1 MMQLQGLHNKYLKH
15 REEKMSKSLYD
26 EAIAEAKVLRA
37 AAEQNAKNAIIE
49 AVTPRIRN
57 FIEEQLVGDISD
69 PEHDESDVLE
79 SVISEEALE
88 QALSDS
94 ELDENI
100 DESVELDE
108 SALHA
113 LIELIGGED
122 VSSALSGDST
132 KNVLDTAISESFNSL
147 DPEDRQKLLKI
158 AHKFNEGAEFFDS
171 AVIDI
176 DDDLQTENQSMSGN
190 DEILY
195 EIDLNEL
202 EEDTHPA
209 KIEQKVSP
217 ASEIADEERYLNEL
231 MLQLDLGD
239 VELPDDLRDALST
252 ASLSVVEPDEEEA
265 DLDVEEEPV
274 EEPEGEMAM
283 PEIPGLEEEE
293 MYEIDENML
302 RKELSNLREQLS
314 EGEAKAMAHHFGGGK
329 AGKDALAFKDTDI
342 NVLKEMRR
350 LKRNLNTSGRK
361 NRALQNK
368 LNEYRSAVETLREQL
383 TDLNLFNSKLLYVNK
398 LLQNKNVSAT
408 QRKSIIESLDSARSL
423 REVKLLYKSLI
434 ESFSKD
440 KPKNL
445 SESAVRR
452 TLGSSSRATRRASA
466 QTSEAAE
473 VNRWAELAGLK

>member
-1 MMQLQGLHNKYLKH
+1 
-15 REEKMSKSLYD
+15 MSKSLYD

-49 AVTPRIRN
+49 AVTPRIRS
-57 FIEEQLVGDISD
+57 FIEEQLVGDMSD
-69 PEHDESDVLE
+69 TSHDDSDVLE
-79 SVISEEALE
+79 SVINEEGLE
-88 QALSDS
+88 QSQSDS
-94 ELDENI
+94 KLSEDS

-122 VSSALSGDST
+122 VSSALSGDT
-132 KNVLDTAISESFNSL
+132 TRNVLDTAISESFNSL

-158 AHKFNEGAEFFDS
+158 AHKFNEGADFFDS

-195 EIDLNEL
+195 EIDLNEIEAEL
-202 EEDTHPA
+202 SGVAEDTHSA
-209 KIEQKVSP
+209 KTEQNTSP
-217 ASEIADEERYLNEL
+217 VSEIADEERYLNEL

-252 ASLSVVEPDEEEA
+252 ASLSVVEPEDEEA
-265 DLDVEEEPV
+265 DLDVEEEEPV
-274 EEPEGEMAM
+274 EEPEGEMAL
-283 PEIPGLEEEE
+283 PEIPGLEEV
-293 MYEIDENML
+293 YEIDEDML
-302 RKELSNLREQLS
+302 REELHNLRGQLS

-329 AGKDALAFKDTDI
+329 AGKDALDLKDTDI
-342 NVLKEMRR
+342 NVLKEMRK
-350 LKRNLNTSGRK
+350 LMQDLSNSGRQ
-361 NRALQNK
+361 NRALQSK

-398 LLQNKNVSAT
+398 LLQNPNVSAP
-408 QRKSIIESLDSARSL
+408 QRKSIIESLDNARSL
-423 REVKLLYKSLI
+423 REVKLLYKSLM

-440 KPKNL
+440 KSKNL
-445 SESAVRR
+445 SESTVRR

>member
-1 MMQLQGLHNKYLKH
+1 
-15 REEKMSKSLYD
+15 MSKSLYD

-49 AVTPRIRN
+49 AVTPRIRS
-57 FIEEQLVGDISD
+57 FIEEQLVGDVGETVPD
-69 PEHDESDVLE
+69 DDDVFE
-79 SVISEEALE
+79 SVINDQQESQVISELE
-88 QALSDS
+88 TDVS
-94 ELDENI
+94 LDEN
-100 DESVELDE
+100 VELDG

-122 VSSALSGDST
+122 AVSALSSGST
-132 KNVLDTAISESFNSL
+132 RSVVDTAINESFNSL
-147 DPEDRQKLLKI
+147 DLEDRQKLLNI
-158 AHKFNEGAEFFDS
+158 AHKFTEGAEFFDS
-171 AVIDI
+171 GVIDI
-176 DDDLQTENQSMSGN
+176 DDDLQTENRSMLGN

-202 EEDTHPA
+202 EE
-209 KIEQKVSP
+209 EL
-217 ASEIADEERYLNEL
+217 SEIAEDAESADPKEKEEAYGSEMHEEDKYLNEL

-252 ASLSVVEPDEEEA
+252 ASLSVVEPDEEDAEV
-265 DLDVEEEPV
+265 DVEDEE
-274 EEPEGEMAM
+274 EAGDELGAEMPM
-283 PEIPGLEEEE
+283 PEIPGLEEV
-293 MYEIDENML
+293 YEIDENML
-302 RKELSNLREQLS
+302 RGELHKLRNRLS

-350 LKRNLNTSGRK
+350 LKRNLDTSGRK
-361 NRALQNK
+361 NRALKNK

-398 LLQNKNVSAT
+398 LLQNENVSAA

-440 KPKNL
+440 KSKNL

-466 QTSEAAE
+466 QTSEASE
-473 VNRWAELAGLK
+473 VNRWAVLAGLK

>member
-1 MMQLQGLHNKYLKH
+1 
-15 REEKMSKSLYD
+15 
-26 EAIAEAKVLRA
+26 
-37 AAEQNAKNAIIE
+37 
-49 AVTPRIRN
+49 
-57 FIEEQLVGDISD
+57 
-69 PEHDESDVLE
+69 
-79 SVISEEALE
+79 
-88 QALSDS
+88 
-94 ELDENI
+94 
-100 DESVELDE
+100 
-108 SALHA
+108 
-113 LIELIGGED
+113 
-122 VSSALSGDST
+122 
-132 KNVLDTAISESFNSL
+132 
-147 DPEDRQKLLKI
+147 LLKI

-314 EGEAKAMAHHFGGGK
+314 EGEAKAMAHH
-329 AGKDALAFKDTDI
+329 
-342 NVLKEMRR
+342 
-350 LKRNLNTSGRK
+350 
-361 NRALQNK
+361 LQG
-368 LNEYRSAVETLREQL
+368 YR
-383 TDLNLFNSKLLYVNK
+383 Y
-398 LLQNKNVSAT
+398 
-408 QRKSIIESLDSARSL
+408 
-423 REVKLLYKSLI
+423 
-434 ESFSKD
+434 
-440 KPKNL
+440 
-445 SESAVRR
+445 
-452 TLGSSSRATRRASA
+452 
-466 QTSEAAE
+466 
-473 VNRWAELAGLK
+473 

>member
-1 MMQLQGLHNKYLKH
+1 
-15 REEKMSKSLYD
+15 MSKSLYD

-57 FIEEQLVGDISD
+57 FIEEQLVGDASETARD
-69 PEHDESDVLE
+69 DDDVFE
-79 SVISEEALE
+79 SVINDQEES
-88 QALSDS
+88 QVMS
-94 ELDENI
+94 ELEAGVSFDEN
-100 DESVELDE
+100 VELDG

-113 LIELIGGED
+113 LVELIGGED
-122 VSSALSGDST
+122 AVSALSSGST
-132 KNVLDTAISESFNSL
+132 RNVVDTAINESFNSL
-147 DPEDRQKLLKI
+147 DLKDRQKLLNI
-158 AHKFNEGAEFFDS
+158 AHKFTEGAEFFDS
-171 AVIDI
+171 GVIDI
-176 DDDLQTENQSMSGN
+176 DDDLQTENRSMSGN

-202 EEDTHPA
+202 EEELAEIVEDDEADSDKNPKKETYG
-209 KIEQKVSP
+209 
-217 ASEIADEERYLNEL
+217 SEMNEEDKYLNEL

-252 ASLSVVEPDEEEA
+252 ASLSVVEPDEEDA
-265 DLDVEEEPV
+265 DIDVEDEEAG
-274 EEPEGEMAM
+274 EELDAEMPM
-283 PEIPGLEEEE
+283 PEMPDLEEV
-293 MYEIDENML
+293 YEIDENML
-302 RKELSNLREQLS
+302 RGELRKLRSRLS

-329 AGKDALAFKDTDI
+329 AGKDALAFKDTDL

-350 LKRNLNTSGRK
+350 LKRNLNNTGRK